1 MKQILIFPF
10 TFIIKF
16 YQVFISPFFPATCR
30 FSPSCSCYA
39 MEAFKKHGVLK
50 GFILSL
56 KRITKCH
63 PWGRS
68 GHDPVP

>member
-10 TFIIKF
+10 TLFIKL